1 VPLLDALFKSK
12 ALGPRALGSVAMAIA
27 GVAVLELG
35 PSSSLQLTTTVAA
48 TSSLVSVGDVYCLA
62 QALFF
67 GIGYWRLESA
77 SVQFPDQSGR
87 LTAGQLAA
95 VGVGSI
101 AYWLVADGV
110 QPETLSQLASAIQ
123 DPFVWKALVWT
134 GLFSTALAIYLETVA
149 LRVVSATELTVLMT
163 SVSLWGSAFAYV
175 FTGEV
180 LPAIAMVGGLLILAG
195 CVLTATEEESN
206 ATDL

>member
-1 VPLLDALFKSK
+1 MLDALFKGK
-12 ALGPRALGSVAMAIA
+12 ALSPRGIGSVALAIG
-27 GVAVLELG
+27 GVGLLNLG
-35 PSSSLQLTTTVAA
+35 PTSQQLTTAA
-48 TSSLVSVGDVYCLA
+48 TANFFSIGDAYCLL

-77 SVQFPDQSGR
+77 SVRYPDESVR

-95 VGVGSI
+95 IAAGSI
-101 AYWLVADGV
+101 VYWLVADGGGLLENV
-110 QPETLSQLASAIQ
+110 TQLVAFVVR

-175 FTGEV
+175 LTGEV
-180 LPAIAMVGGLLILAG
+180 LPVVSMVGGLLILTG
-195 CVLTATEEESN
+195 CILTATGKQS
-206 ATDL
+206 TDP